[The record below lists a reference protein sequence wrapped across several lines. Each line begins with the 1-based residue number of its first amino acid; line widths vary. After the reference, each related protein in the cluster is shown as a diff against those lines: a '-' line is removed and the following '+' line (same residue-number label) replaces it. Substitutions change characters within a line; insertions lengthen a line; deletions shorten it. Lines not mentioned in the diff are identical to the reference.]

1 MAASHS
7 TSKMLAS
14 MIGKGDRNTAKSATV
29 SDVMSRE
36 TSDEFDELQ
45 PKLIAQ
51 PKLGAQPKPGAQQK
65 PRAEMGQALTNILGP
80 NATKQHSPMDKTSG

>member
-45 PKLIAQ
+45 PKVGVLSY
-51 PKLGAQPKPGAQQK
+51 QK
-65 PRAEMGQALTNILGP
+65 EEAKIFSFIFPLFMVWV
-80 NATKQHSPMDKTSG
+80 TKH

>member
-14 MIGKGDRNTAKSATV
+14 MIGKGDLKTAKSSNV
-29 SDVMSRE
+29 SDVMNQEQS
-36 TSDEFDELQ
+36 SEFDAPQ
-45 PKLIAQ
+45 PKLIV
-51 PKLGAQPKPGAQQK
+51 QPKPSAQQK
-65 PRAEMGQALTNILGP
+65 LQADLGQALTNILGP